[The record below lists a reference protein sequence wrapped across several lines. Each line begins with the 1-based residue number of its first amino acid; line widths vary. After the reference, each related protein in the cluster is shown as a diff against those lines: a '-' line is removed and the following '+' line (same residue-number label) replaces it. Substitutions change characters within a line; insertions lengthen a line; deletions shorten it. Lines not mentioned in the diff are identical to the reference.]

1 MQKGKFRSPQAHR
14 KHGKSAR
21 ASPTPH
27 HTLNEEPSA
36 RFTAQHLS
44 ALGIIVSFSTS
55 KWPMEEV
62 HVIAAPNTK
71 TVSHCKGCVK
81 FRIFGCVRLILFRN
95 KNAQKIFSKSLVPV
109 FWLFKHY
116 IHRNIL
122 FQADF

>member
-1 MQKGKFRSPQAHR
+1 MRLGGEICSSYVIMH
-14 KHGKSAR
+14 KSHCAVMWDC
-21 ASPTPH
+21 
-27 HTLNEEPSA
+27 LG
-36 RFTAQHLS
+36 
-44 ALGIIVSFSTS
+44 GIIVSFSTS

-95 KNAQKIFSKSLVPV
+95 KKAQKFCSKSLVPV
-109 FWLFKHY
+109 FWLLKHY